1 MYGLFELT
9 VIYCWRIFDHTVTFL
24 FTWNYVWKMGKWNI
38 ERKGGG
44 SKWVSQKRQKDRKV
58 FPSGSSIENTE
69 QWKVTGKWYIGSV
82 ARLGE
87 VTSQPE
93 RGTIPSFVTMLR
105 PDTTSDS
112 EDIYFWNFLLTVFT
126 LRQRVDKV
134 TTIFQKQTAYE
145 AACLL

>member
-9 VIYCWRIFDHTVTFL
+9 VMYCWRIFDHTVTFL

-44 SKWVSQKRQKDRKV
+44 SRWVSRKRQKDRKV
-58 FPSGSSIENTE
+58 FSSGSSIENTE
-69 QWKVTGKWYIGSV
+69 QWKVTVSGKQAVWPGWEKSHHSPSEGQYQ
-82 ARLGE
+82 AL
-87 VTSQPE
+87 SQCSGQTQLQTQKIFISE
-93 RGTIPSFVTMLR
+93 ISYFVF
-105 PDTTSDS
+105 S
-112 EDIYFWNFLLTVFT
+112 T
-126 LRQRVDKV
+126 LQERVDKV